1 MLAQKIAGTYCAVSN
16 NYILPPHS
24 YLGRMLMDIRD
35 EKGNLIPGEVAKAQ
49 KQLATQ
55 AQNSNQGVSLDALIQ
70 LNK

>member
-1 MLAQKIAGTYCAVSN
+1 
-16 NYILPPHS
+16 
-24 YLGRMLMDIRD
+24 MDIRD